1 MTSAELLVKVGQPA
15 GQPTSPLRM
24 ESLDGN
30 ACDVH
35 GWHIF
40 SL

>member
-15 GQPTSPLRM
+15 GQPTSLRM